1 MRSLFILSLATVMT
15 FPLFAAAAPSTDA
28 PGSESLGNQLLD
40 DLTPTSKPVSEDTA
54 LPTQPNNELN
64 TNPLLA
70 PRSSPLAPSQPLAR
84 VQQGMQ
90 NAQSLLAQPGVATR
104 PGAVKLAG
112 NVQQEVV
119 TELDKLIAELSK
131 QCNCQGG
138 QCDKPG
144 EPKSGSK
151 PKPGNKSSMAAGTGT
166 SAARE
171 STDRLDRITA
181 KPVEKG
187 DVNDVVKAL
196 WGHLP
201 ERARE
206 QMMQSFSDDFLPKYE
221 LEIEQYY
228 RKLGEE
234 QNSAEGAQQ

>member
-1 MRSLFILSLATVMT
+1 MRSLFAAFVAATMT
-15 FPLFAAAAPSTDA
+15 FPLVAAAAPSTDT

-40 DLTPTSKPVSEDTA
+40 DLTPTSPPPSDTSA
-54 LPTQPNNELN
+54 QPAVPKEQPSS
-64 TNPLLA
+64 TPLA
-70 PRSSPLAPSQPLAR
+70 PHASPLAPSQPLVR

-119 TELDKLIAELSK
+119 SELDKLIAELSK

-138 QCDKPG
+138 QCNKPG
-144 EPKSGSK
+144 EPKPGAK
-151 PKPGNKSSMAAGTGT
+151 PKPGNKAGMASGTGK

-171 STDRLDRITA
+171 SSDRLDRTTA
-181 KPVEKG
+181 KPVDKG
-187 DVNDVVKAL
+187 EVNDVVKAL

-234 QNSAEGAQQ
+234 QNNAEGAQQ